1 MLQQAGSVAKQ
12 YMNRGKVLLPHRCRP
27 SKKIL
32 GLAFLLLLVL
42 GGNAFAL
49 FSFFSTDSSSG
60 TQASAVLPK
69 GSAKQP
75 AVTSLSATDF
85 FATRQTEDSLKE
97 IPVFSESKAEIS
109 VKNLGKNHFFVCDD
123 EHGPLDFSLHEHG
136 PGHGPT
142 LFVVGG
148 IQGDEPGGFSAAS
161 LLVTHYKITRGKIF
175 VVPNLNFHSIVL
187 RGRGLYGDMNRKF
200 AALASNDPEFN
211 TVAKI
216 KELLLN
222 PKVDAILNLHDGS
235 GFYRPSWE
243 SAMRN
248 PARWGQ
254 SVIIDQGSIGANS
267 YGQLENIAEEV
278 LLRTN
283 SVLLAPDHKYFLKNT
298 RTAEGDKE
306 MEKTL
311 TFFAIKN
318 GKPAFGVE
326 ASKDFPLPVRAY
338 YHLQVLES
346 FMQSLGITFERNF
359 ELTPK
364 GVAKALSKN
373 LEVAFL
379 GNHVVLPLEDVRPTL
394 THIPLRKQDKLQF
407 STTSPL
413 LTVVSSKQNTTDL
426 EVYYGNRL
434 LTTLRPDYLDY
445 DHSLQKMIVYVDGQ
459 EKEVHFGET
468 IKANRSIKIKS
479 VPNYRINAIGPQ
491 LNNGGSECGITLA
504 RDDFPSRFSL
514 DQSGNTFRI
523 EVYKQTPHKPADP
536 AGNKPVSDPFA
547 GMILVQFPDASRTA
561 VNEKLTLPA
570 VEGNESVL
578 GY

>member
-1 MLQQAGSVAKQ
+1 MD
-12 YMNRGKVLLPHRCRP
+12 RGKILLPHRCWP
-27 SKKIL
+27 SKKFL
-32 GLAFLLLLVL
+32 SLALLFLLVL
-42 GGNAFAL
+42 GGNVFAL
-49 FSFFSTDSSSG
+49 FSFFTDNTSASALKSAHSP
-60 TQASAVLPK
+60 QASGQQLVVNP
-69 GSAKQP
+69 
-75 AVTSLSATDF
+75 VSATDL
-85 FATRQTEDSLKE
+85 FAAQQAENTLQVF
-97 IPVFSESKAEIS
+97 PVFSEANGEIKA
-109 VKNLGKNHFFVCDD
+109 KNLVKNHFFVCDD

-136 PGHGPT
+136 PGQGPT

-161 LLVTHYKITRGKIF
+161 LLVTHYNITKGKLF

-200 AALASNDPEFN
+200 ATLASNDPEFD
-211 TVAKI
+211 TVSKI

-254 SVIIDQGSIGANS
+254 SVIIDQISIGANS
-267 YGQLENIAEEV
+267 YGQLENIAEKV

-283 SVLLAPDHKYFLKNT
+283 SLLLAPDHKYFLKNT

-364 GVAKALSKN
+364 GVAEALSKN
-373 LEVAFL
+373 LEVAFFD
-379 GNHVVLPLEDVRPTL
+379 GHVVLPLDNVRSNL
-394 THIPLRKQDKLQF
+394 THIPLRKHDKLNF

-413 LTVVSSKQNTTDL
+413 LTVVHAKQNSAEL

-445 DHSLQKMIVYVDGQ
+445 DHSLQKMVIYADGQ
-459 EKEVHFGET
+459 EQEVRFGET
-468 IKANRSIKIKS
+468 IKVSRSIKIKS
-479 VPNYRINAIGPQ
+479 VPNYRVNAIGPQ
-491 LNNGGSECGITLA
+491 LNSGGSECGITLA

-514 DQSGNTFRI
+514 DQAGNTFRV
-523 EVYKQTPHKPADP
+523 EVYRQMPHKVDEPQ
-536 AGNKPVSDPFA
+536 GKKSVSDPFA
-547 GMILVQFPDASRTA
+547 GMILVQFPDAARTA
-561 VNEKLTLPA
+561 ANEELTLPA
-570 VEGNESVL
+570 VEGKESVL